1 MSDLKNTVK
10 DVGLQ
15 LLREELPEHLLGAF
29 DALVKAYAHAA
40 QRRIELYSTERAVN
54 DSELP
59 VEVLVEA
66 RQNLAVAALLCQ
78 QEWELQLKSFSLDLL
93 PYVARIVGALIQ
105 YVL

>member
-1 MSDLKNTVK
+1 MSQLKDTVSE
-10 DVGLQ
+10 VGLQ
-15 LLREELPEHLLGAF
+15 VLRDELPRHLLDAF

-40 QRRIELYSTERAVN
+40 QRRIELYSVERAVN
-54 DSELP
+54 DGELP
-59 VEVLVEA
+59 AEMLVEA

-93 PYVARIVGALIQ
+93 PYIARIVGSLIQ